1 MTSNSCVRSGAVT
14 EYTAPNSLL
23 MIRSS
28 VRENLTNED
37 GFRHTIVSAITQLLN
52 ISPGFKRSASAVACW
67 GVTLSYYCN
76 RGANPKALKNMS

>member
-1 MTSNSCVRSGAVT
+1 
-14 EYTAPNSLL
+14 

-28 VRENLTNED
+28 VRENLTNEN

-52 ISPGFKRSASAVACW
+52 ISHGFKRPASAVACW
-67 GVTLSYYCN
+67 GRHTLLLCN